1 MEIFTMFFKKM
12 SIDIFIYF
20 IMILMGVLTWYIA
33 HTNESSKLGK
43 KLITVG
49 LALFLILFL
58 TLIILRFLTVI

>member
-1 MEIFTMFFKKM
+1 MEIFTEFFKKL

-33 HTNESSKLGK
+33 YTNESSKMGK

-58 TLIILRFLTVI
+58 VLIILRFLALI